1 MRKYIDIIR
10 NKINGFQNDYVFI
23 SKDFIS
29 DVDYETVRKT
39 LSRLCEKSEIK
50 KYQEDIII
58 NQFISQLSMIIQ
70 NLILILMLKQ

>member
-10 NKINGFQNDYVFI
+10 NKINSCQNNQVFI